1 MLDLHVNRDGDVPVG
16 TQLAWQVQ
24 ALIAS
29 GQLQQGEQLPSVR
42 KLAEVAGVNV
52 NTVRSVY
59 ERLEG
64 EGFIVTEHGRGSFVA
79 QNVPVVDPAT
89 AAARVAAGSGT
100 PSRGELREQ
109 ISALEAELSQH
120 VTAPAAPRPGSA
132 AVGPRVLSTEELAG
146 VRDELVRR
154 LDQLDAMRDDLV
166 DMLASIRTAIGE
178 EVIPAAA
185 PTASPGD
192 ARQATRRRP
201 SRARTASESP

>member
-24 ALIAS
+24 ALIA
-29 GQLQQGEQLPSVR
+29 GGRLQPGEQLPSVR
-42 KLAEVAGVNV
+42 KLAEVARVNV

-59 ERLEG
+59 DRLEG

-79 QNVPVVDPAT
+79 QNVPQVDPAA
-89 AAARVAAGSGT
+89 AAARVYASSGT

-109 ISALEAELSQH
+109 ISALEAELSAH
-120 VTAPAAPRPGSA
+120 VTTPPPARPGA
-132 AVGPRVLSTEELAG
+132 AAGPRVLSTEELAG

-185 PTASPGD
+185 PTASPAD
-192 ARQATRRRP
+192 VPQAPRRRP